1 MKDKYKI
8 CVFTGTRA
16 EYGLLKPLME
26 EIQKQ
31 PEFELQII
39 ASCMHLSPEFGLTY
53 QEIEKDGFKIDE
65 KVEMLM
71 SSDSPVGTIKS
82 MGIGMVGY
90 ADALNR
96 LKPDMVFILG
106 DRFEALAF
114 AISAYILKIPIIHL
128 YGGEITE
135 GALDEEFRHCI
146 TKLSYL
152 HFASTEEYRKR
163 IIQMG
168 ESPYKVFNVGDLA
181 IDNIKN
187 INLLSKNELENKLQ
201 IKLNIH
207 NFLITY
213 HPETVSRYNIQNFN
227 EVLKALDELENATL
241 IFTKSNADAEG
252 TIINQMIKEFVK
264 RHHEK
269 SVLFDSMGQLLY
281 LSTMQYVDAV
291 IGNSSSGI
299 TEAPSLK
306 VATINIGNRQKG
318 RIKAK
323 SVIDCEPKKD
333 EILKSI
339 KIALSEEFKKSIKD
353 IENPY
358 GDGNSAKRIVEIL
371 KNFLPIKSTQ
381 KVFFDLVEG
390 LNEKLTN

>member
-1 MKDKYKI
+1 MNNNYKI

-53 QEIEKDGFKIDE
+53 KEIEKDGFNIDE
-65 KVEMLM
+65 KVEMLL
-71 SSDSPVGTIKS
+71 SSDTPVGTIKS
-82 MGIGMVGY
+82 MGIGMIGY
-90 ADALNR
+90 ADALNK
-96 LKPDMVFILG
+96 LKPDLVFVLG

-114 AISAYILKIPIIHL
+114 AISAYILRIPIAHL

-135 GALDEEFRHCI
+135 GALDEAFRHSI
-146 TKLSYL
+146 TKLSHL
-152 HFASTEEYRKR
+152 HFTSTEIYRKR

-168 ESPYKVFNVGDLA
+168 ESPDRVFNVGALGVDIIQKL
-181 IDNIKN
+181 K
-187 INLLSKNELENKLQ
+187 LLTKIEVETKLGISFKQ
-201 IKLNIH
+201 I

-213 HPETVSRYNIQNFN
+213 HPETFSNYSIENVKEI
-227 EVLKALDELENATL
+227 LKAFEELENTML

-252 TIINQMIKEFVK
+252 IKINEMIKDFVES
-264 RHHEK
+264 HQENAI
-269 SVLFDSMGQLLY
+269 LINSMGQLLY

-299 TEAPSLK
+299 IEAPSLK
-306 VATINIGNRQKG
+306 IATINIGDRQKG
-318 RIKAK
+318 RIRAK
-323 SVIDCEPKKD
+323 SVMDCEPKKD

-339 KIALSEEFKKSIKD
+339 ETVLSEEFKRSLIN

-358 GDGNSAKRIVEIL
+358 GNGNSAKKIL
-371 KNFLPIKSTQ
+371 EKIKYFLPIKGTK
-381 KVFFDLVEG
+381 KVFFDIVEV
-390 LNEKLTN
+390 